1 MFTSFFFSIHC
12 RTALHMAAL
21 YSRVVIVQRL
31 VEAGAVMVEDNEG
44 KTPLDNAE
52 GDDDD
57 AEAVSSYLRCK
68 CT

>member
-1 MFTSFFFSIHC
+1 
-12 RTALHMAAL
+12 MAAL

-57 AEAVSSYLRCK
+57 AEAVSSYLRAK